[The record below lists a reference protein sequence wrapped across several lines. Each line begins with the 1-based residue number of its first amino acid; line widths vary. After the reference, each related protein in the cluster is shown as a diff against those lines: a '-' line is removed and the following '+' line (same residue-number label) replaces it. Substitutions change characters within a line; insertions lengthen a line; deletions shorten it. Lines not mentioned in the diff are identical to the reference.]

1 MSWCPR
7 FRSYKE
13 VKDWLERVG
22 RRMARTRGL
31 PPPNVGF
38 FETIYVGGER
48 KEVNLALYD
57 FPNETIIINP
67 REVRKIFEPTPA
79 ISRRFGLLRWFYH
92 EFKHHEQYHRA
103 GKDSWRAF
111 DGVELKKPWHERKHE
126 KQAVKES
133 EKLWDKFEK
142 TLDPLGELE

>member
-38 FETIYVGGER
+38 FETIYVKGER
-48 KEVNLALYD
+48 KEVKRALYD

-67 REVRKIFEPTPA
+67 REVRKIFEPT
-79 ISRRFGLLRWFYH
+79 SFTSWRFGILKTFYH
-92 EFKHHEQYHRA
+92 EFAHHEQYHRA
-103 GKDSWRAF
+103 DRDWERAF
-111 DGVELKKPWHERKHE
+111 DGVEMRKPWVERRHE
-126 KQAVKES
+126 KEAREEAGKM
-133 EKLWDKFEK
+133 WDKFEK